1 MAGRPKKTF
10 DKDLF
15 EDYIGLGLTQEE
27 ICWLFRDH
35 SGKSANVDTL
45 SRWCKREYKMTFAEY
60 HKKYG
65 GMMRN
70 YKLRRYQIELAKT
83 NAAMAIFLGKNY
95 LGQKDSFETVD
106 NSSIE
111 HLDQILKGVRQNA
124 ESQNERKAE

>member
-1 MAGRPKKTF
+1 
-10 DKDLF
+10 
-15 EDYIGLGLTQEE
+15 
-27 ICWLFRDH
+27 
-35 SGKSANVDTL
+35 
-45 SRWCKREYKMTFAEY
+45 MTFAEY
-60 HKKYG
+60 HKEFG

-70 YKLRRYQIELAKT
+70 YKLRRYQLELAKT
-83 NAAMAIFLGKNY
+83 NASMAIFLGKNY